1 MLLEDQQWPKSCGHV
16 RNKRVVDRG
25 EAITRISA
33 AVQARDA
40 GADVVLVARTDAR
53 QAESFEEAL
62 WRAQAFADAGADVLF
77 IDALQSVEEM
87 ERFCAIAPGVPK
99 VCVQNVY
106 GHAC

>member
-1 MLLEDQQWPKSCGHV
+1 M

-25 EAITRISA
+25 EAVTRITA
-33 AVQARDA
+33 AVQARETG
-40 GADVVLVARTDAR
+40 GADLVVVARTDAR

-87 ERFCAIAPGVPK
+87 ERFCSIAPGVPK
-99 VCVQNVY
+99 VGGCCDCTCHCTWVLMVVHNV
-106 GHAC
+106 